1 MQRRPG
7 RHKPRDAMHLQQ
19 QHPYSDPQPLSL
31 ADGSEHDACG
41 VGLICTLNDAPSHT
55 LVQQGL
61 RVLQRLSHRGAY
73 GCDERTGDGAGILVQ
88 MPDLFLREVARAEGI
103 RLPDPGAYAV
113 GMLFL
118 PKDPALQQTSRA
130 TFERLVQAQGQQVLG
145 WRLVPTCADVL
156 GVSAAAVEPAIWQVF
171 IQAAPGL
178 DVAAFERKL
187 FIIKRQARHVIRL
200 PDFYVVSLSA
210 RTLVYKGML
219 MPDQLDR
226 YYPDLTDPRFSSR
239 LALVHSRFS
248 TNTWPRWPLAQPF
261 HLLAHNGEINTLRG
275 NINALRAREALLR
288 SELLGED
295 LAKILPLL
303 DETGSDSQMLDAMI
317 ELLYRAGRSLPHAI
331 LMTIPEA
338 WAHEDYMDDRLKA
351 FYEYHACLM
360 EPWDGPAAVCFTDGR
375 YAGAVLDRNGLRP
388 ARYTITRDGLVVL
401 ASEAGVLELTPERV
415 VEKGRL
421 QPGRMFLVDLEE
433 GRLVRDEEIKAM
445 LSRRQPYGLWLQT
458 YLRTEVHLPAAQA
471 LPRTTNLETLRQQ
484 QRLFGYSLEEL
495 RMILAPMVQ
504 KTDDPVGS
512 MGDDTPLAVLSDF
525 PRLIYDYFKQL
536 FAQVTNPPID
546 AIREKLVTS
555 LYTYLGGEGN
565 LLAEMPEQARRLRL
579 EHPVLT
585 PEKLAQI
592 KALDEV
598 SLRATTLRTTFDLAA
613 GANGLVAALDTL
625 CAQAA
630 AAVRDGFTILV
641 LSDRAAGPG
650 RAPIPAAVAV
660 GAVHQHLIRTG
671 LRARCSLVV
680 DSGEPRQVHHL
691 CVLVGYGADAVCP
704 YLALETVADLVRM
717 GEIAELHVHEAQQR
731 YVKALCKGLL
741 KVMSKMGI
749 SVFQSYR
756 GAQIFEIVGLAQTVV
771 DRCFTGTASRLGGVD
786 FEVLAEEVRLRY
798 EQAYPEE
805 PVANVSSDALDRGG
819 FYQWRRG
826 GEHHRYNPLT
836 VAKLQHAV
844 RAHNPKDYEA
854 FARLVND
861 ESQRLCKL
869 RGLLDFIPA
878 ARPIPL
884 EEVEPWTSIVRRF
897 KTGAMSFGAISKEA
911 QEVLAEAMN
920 RMGGKSNTGEGGED
934 PERYDRNNPRRNAIK
949 QVASGRFGVTIGY
962 LASADEIQIKMAQGA
977 KPGEGGQLPGEK
989 VYPWIARVRHST
1001 PWVGLIS
1008 PPPHHDI
1015 YSIEDL
1021 AQLIYDLKQA
1031 NPKARVS
1038 VKLVAETGVGTVAV
1052 GVAKGGAD
1060 VILIS
1065 GHDGGTGASP
1075 ITSILHAGLPWELGL
1090 SETHQALVTN
1100 GLRERVVVEVDGQ
1113 LQTGRDVAI
1122 AALLGAQEFGFATA
1136 PLVAMGCIRMR
1147 KCHLNTCPVGIA
1159 TQDPA
1164 LRKKFTGQPE
1174 HVINYFYFVAE
1185 ELRQIMA
1192 QLGFRTV
1199 EEMVGRVDRL
1209 RIRSTDHWKARYL
1222 DLRPLLKKVETPKM
1236 LQPFYLKPSVRRGAS
1251 TLDERILPQLKPA
1264 LLHREP
1270 VRLHV
1275 MIRNT
1280 DRTVGARISYEIA
1293 SRYGENGLREDTIW
1307 IDCEGSAGQSFGAFL
1322 APGVTLRVIGEAN
1335 DYFGKGLSG
1344 GKLIIHPPARAAYL
1358 AELNIIIGNVALY
1371 GATSGEA
1378 YIRGRAGERFAV
1390 RNSGACAVV
1399 EGVGDHGCE
1408 YMTGGRV
1415 VVLGPTGRNFAAGMS
1430 GGIAYVLDVDGL
1442 FAERRCNLDMVELMP
1457 VADEADIAELH
1468 QMIARHYAYTGSPVA
1483 RWVLEDWP
1491 NILERF
1497 VKVFPI
1503 DYRKALERLAKEPET
1518 TLLWQQLAA

>member
-1 MQRRPG
+1 MQQPSY
-7 RHKPRDAMHLQQ
+7 DACF
-19 QHPYSDPQPLSL
+19 SQPEGWP
-31 ADGSEHDACG
+31 AERDACG
-41 VGLICTLNDAPSHT
+41 VGIICTLHDPPSHQI
-55 LVQQGL
+55 VRYGL
-61 RVLQRLSHRGAY
+61 EVLLRLSHRGAC

-88 MPDLFLREVARAEGI
+88 LPDAFLREVARDEGI
-103 RLPDPGAYAV
+103 CLPDPGVYGV
-113 GMLFL
+113 GMIFL
-118 PKDPALQQTSRA
+118 PREAAMRQQCQEQFEALI
-130 TFERLVQAQGQQVLG
+130 QAEGQRVLG
-145 WRLVPTCADVL
+145 WRRVPTQSEVL
-156 GVSAAAVEPAIWQVF
+156 GVSAAAAEPSIWQVF
-171 IQAAPGL
+171 VQAAPGL
-178 DVAAFERKL
+178 DAEAFERKL
-187 FIIKRQARHVIRL
+187 FVIKRMARHVIPNRA
-200 PDFYVVSLSA
+200 FYVVSLSA

-219 MPDQLDR
+219 TPAQLGA
-226 YYPDLTDPRFSSR
+226 YYPDLNDPRFASR

-288 SELLGED
+288 SNLLGED
-295 LAKILPLL
+295 LKKILPLL

-338 WAHEDYMDDRLKA
+338 WAGDAYMDEARRA
-351 FYEYHACLM
+351 FYAYHACLM

-401 ASEAGVLELTPERV
+401 ASEVGVLDLSPECV

-433 GRLVRDEEIKAM
+433 GRLVRDEEIKAT
-445 LSRRQPYGLWLQT
+445 LSRRQPYQLWLKT
-458 YLRTEVHLPAAQA
+458 HLRTEADLPAAQP
-471 LPRTTNLETLRQQ
+471 LTRPLEPETLRLQ

-495 RMILAPMVQ
+495 RLMLAPMAQ
-504 KTDDPVGS
+504 KKDDPVGS

-525 PRLIYDYFKQL
+525 PRLVYDYFKQL

-546 AIREKLVTS
+546 AIREELVTS
-555 LYTYLGGEGN
+555 LHTYLGGEYN
-565 LLAEMPEQARRLRL
+565 LLEETPQQAHRLRL
-579 EHPVLT
+579 EQPILT
-585 PEKLAQI
+585 PEKLARI
-592 KALDEV
+592 KALSEEN
-598 SLRATTLRTTFDLAA
+598 LRVQTLTTLFDVSQ
-613 GANGLVAALDTL
+613 GGNGLRQALEEL
-625 CAQAA
+625 CQQAA
-630 AAVRDGFTILV
+630 EAVAQGATILV
-641 LSDRAAGPG
+641 LSDQEAGPNQ
-650 RAPIPAAVAV
+650 APIPAALAV
-660 GAVHQHLIRTG
+660 GAVHHHLIRTG
-671 LRARCSLVV
+671 LRARCSLIV
-680 DSGEPRQVHHL
+680 DSGEPRQVHHM
-691 CVLVGYGADAVCP
+691 CVLLGYGADAICP
-704 YLALETVADLVRM
+704 YLALETIADLVHI
-717 GEIAELHVHEAQQR
+717 GEITGLHAREAQQR
-731 YVKALCKGLL
+731 YLKALSKGIL

-749 SVFQSYR
+749 SVLQSYR
-756 GAQIFEIVGLAQTVV
+756 GAQIFEIVGLGAEVV
-771 DRCFTGTASRLGGVD
+771 ERCFAGTVSRLGGVD
-786 FEVLAEEVRLRY
+786 FDVLAEEVRLRY
-798 EQAYPEE
+798 AQAYPPSAIEV
-805 PVANVSSDALDRGG
+805 PADALDRGG

-844 RAHNPKDYEA
+844 RKRDPKDYEE
-854 FARLVND
+854 FARLIN
-861 ESQRLCKL
+861 EENQHLCKL

-878 ARPIPL
+878 EQPLPL

-897 KTGAMSFGAISKEA
+897 KTGAMSFGSIS
-911 QEVLAEAMN
+911 QEVHETLAEAMN
-920 RMGGKSNTGEGGED
+920 RLGGKSNTGEGGED
-934 PERYDRNNPRRNAIK
+934 PERYARNNPRRSAIK

-1031 NPKARVS
+1031 NPTARIS
-1038 VKLVAETGVGTVAV
+1038 VKLVAEAGVGTIAA

-1090 SETHQALVTN
+1090 TETHQALVAN
-1100 GLRERVVVEVDGQ
+1100 GLRQRVVVEVDGQ

-1136 PLVAMGCIRMR
+1136 PLVALGCIRMR

-1159 TQDPA
+1159 TQDPE

-1174 HVINYFYFVAE
+1174 HLINYFYFVAE

-1192 QLGFRTV
+1192 MLGFRTV

-1209 RIRSTDHWKARYL
+1209 RVRTTEHWKARHL
-1222 DLRPLLKKVETPKM
+1222 DLRPLIQKVETPEI
-1236 LQPFYLKPSVRRGAS
+1236 LRPFSQQSPHRNGMP
-1251 TLDERILPQLKPA
+1251 TLDQRLLPA
-1264 LLHREP
+1264 LEPALAHRKP
-1270 VRLHV
+1270 VRLRTT
-1275 MIRNT
+1275 IRNT
-1280 DRTVGARISYEIA
+1280 DRTVGARISYEITT
-1293 SRYGENGLREDTIW
+1293 RYGEAGLPEDTIW

-1322 APGVTLRVIGEAN
+1322 APGVTLRVAGEAN

-1344 GKLIIHPPARAAYL
+1344 GKLIIHPPQTAAYP
-1358 AELNIIIGNVALY
+1358 AESNIIIGNVALY

-1430 GGIAYVLDVDGL
+1430 GGIAYVLDADGL
-1442 FAERRCNLDMVELMP
+1442 FARRYCNLEMVELMP
-1457 VADEADIAELH
+1457 VVEEADVAELRAL
-1468 QMIARHYAYTGSPVA
+1468 IERHYYYTGSPVA

-1491 NILERF
+1491 SVLTRF

-1503 DYRKALERLAKEPET
+1503 DYRKALERLAQEQEAE
-1518 TLLWQQLAA
+1518 LVRQQLAA